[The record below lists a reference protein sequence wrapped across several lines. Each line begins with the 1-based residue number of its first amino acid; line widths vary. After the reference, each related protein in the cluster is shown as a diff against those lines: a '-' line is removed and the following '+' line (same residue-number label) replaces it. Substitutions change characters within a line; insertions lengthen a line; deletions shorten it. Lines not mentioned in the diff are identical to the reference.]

1 MARLIHIRLSSEDEE
16 QYVYEFYQPTLTG
29 GKEKRGSVSVNKEHG
44 KTTVI
49 TVDDLKLLN
58 SCYVGRVL
66 FVLHRAHSD
75 GKLKPVMDWIS

>member
-1 MARLIHIRLSSEDEE
+1 MARLIHIRLLSEDED
-16 QYVYEFYQPTLTG
+16 QYVYEFYEPTPAS

-49 TVDDLKLLN
+49 SVEDLKLLN

-66 FVLHRAHSD
+66 FVLHKAHRD